1 MRRLILAAVLLAPL
15 PTLGLAQ
22 APDAFCTGLRRIV
35 QAAAQD
41 FVELPAGTHYLHG
54 SVAERRAVAPPFQ
67 GGPPRA
73 VYYAVMLRDESPRAF
88 TLAEQHMRSLQTEIN
103 RCLPQAQ
110 VSGIASNDRGTL
122 QTWTME
128 RAVVGLRREDS
139 RGFASSTEIEVS
151 ITSRW

>member
-1 MRRLILAAVLLAPL
+1 MRRLLLAAALLAPL
-15 PTLGLAQ
+15 SAQ
-22 APDAFCTGLRRIV
+22 AQDAFCQGLRQIV

-41 FVELPAGTHYLHG
+41 FVELPSGTHYLRG
-54 SVAERRAVAPPFQ
+54 SVNERRGVAPPFD
-67 GGPPRA
+67 GAPPRA
-73 VYYAVMLRDESPRAF
+73 VYYAVMLRDDSPRAF

-110 VSGIASNDRGTL
+110 ASSMASNDRGSY

-139 RGFASSTEIEVS
+139 RGFASSTEIVVS

>member
-1 MRRLILAAVLLAPL
+1 MRRIALLTLLLAPL
-15 PTLGLAQ
+15 TAQ
-22 APDAFCTGLRRIV
+22 AQDAFCNGLRQIV

-41 FVELPAGTHYLHG
+41 FAELPLGSHYLHG
-54 SVAERRAVAPPFQ
+54 SVGERRAVAPPVQ

-73 VYYAVMLRDESPRAF
+73 VYYAVMLRDNSPRAF
-88 TLAEQHMRSLQTEIN
+88 TLAESHMRSLQAEIN

-110 VSGIASNDRGTL
+110 ASVVASNDRGSF
-122 QTWTME
+122 QSWTME

>member
-1 MRRLILAAVLLAPL
+1 MRRLALLPLLLAPI
-15 PTLGLAQ
+15 TAEAQ
-22 APDAFCTGLRRIV
+22 DAFCTGLRQV
-35 QAAAQD
+35 VHAAATE
-41 FVELPAGTHYLHG
+41 FAELPLGSHYLHG
-54 SVAERRAVAPPFQ
+54 SVNERRAVAPPVQ

-73 VYYAVMLRDESPRAF
+73 VYYAVMLRDNSARAF
-88 TLAEQHMRSLQTEIN
+88 TLAESHMRSLQAEIT

-110 VSGIASNDRGTL
+110 ASVVASNERGAFQSWTL
-122 QTWTME
+122 E

>member
-1 MRRLILAAVLLAPL
+1 MRRLLLAAALLAPL
-15 PTLGLAQ
+15 SAQ
-22 APDAFCTGLRRIV
+22 AQDAFCQGLRQIV

-41 FVELPAGTHYLHG
+41 FVELPAGSRYLHG
-54 SVAERRAVAPPFQ
+54 SVAERRGVAPPFD
-67 GGPPRA
+67 GAPPRA
-73 VYYAVMLRDESPRAF
+73 VYYAVMLRDDSPRAF
-88 TLAEQHMRSLQTEIN
+88 ALADSHMRNLQTEIG

-110 VSGIASNDRGTL
+110 ASPVASNDRGSL

>member
-1 MRRLILAAVLLAPL
+1 MRRLLLLAALLSPL
-15 PTLGLAQ
+15 PAQ
-22 APDAFCTGLRRIV
+22 AQDAFCGGLRQIV

-41 FVELPAGTHYLHG
+41 FVELPLGSHYLPG
-54 SVAERRAVAPPFQ
+54 SVNERRGVAPPAE

-73 VYYAVMLRDESPRAF
+73 VYYAVMLRDASPRALS
-88 TLAEQHMRSLQTEIN
+88 LAEAHTRTLQTEIS

-110 VSGIASNDRGTL
+110 ASAPAISERGSFQSWTL
-122 QTWTME
+122 E

>member
-1 MRRLILAAVLLAPL
+1 MRRLALLACLLAPL
-15 PTLGLAQ
+15 PAAAQ
-22 APDAFCTGLRRIV
+22 DVFCNGLRQIV
-35 QAAAQD
+35 QGAAQD
-41 FVELPAGTHYLHG
+41 FVELPLGSHYLHG
-54 SVAERRAVAPPFQ
+54 SVNERRGVAPPAN

-73 VYYAVMLRDESPRAF
+73 VYYAVMLRDDSSRAF
-88 TLAEQHMRSLQTEIN
+88 ALADGHMRNLQGEIS

-110 VSGIASNDRGTL
+110 ASGVASNDRGSF

-139 RGFASSTEIEVS
+139 RGFASSTEIEIS

>member
-1 MRRLILAAVLLAPL
+1 MRRLFLAAALLAPFS
-15 PTLGLAQ
+15 AQ
-22 APDAFCTGLRRIV
+22 AQDAFCTGLRRVV

-54 SVAERRAVAPPFQ
+54 SVDERRAVAPPFQ

-73 VYYAVMLRDESPRAF
+73 VYYAVMLRDDSPRAF
-88 TLAEQHMRSLQTEIN
+88 TLAESHMRRLQADIAG
-103 RCLPQAQ
+103 CLPQAQ
-110 VSGIASNDRGTL
+110 ASGVASNDRGSL

-139 RGFASSTEIEVS
+139 RGFASSTEIVVS

>member
-1 MRRLILAAVLLAPL
+1 MRRLFLAAALLAPL

-22 APDAFCTGLRRIV
+22 AQDAFCQGLRQIV

-41 FVELPAGTHYLHG
+41 FVELPAGNRYLHG

-73 VYYAVMLRDESPRAF
+73 VYYAVMLRDDSPRAF
-88 TLAEQHMRSLQTEIN
+88 TLADSHMRTLQTEIT

-110 VSGIASNDRGTL
+110 ASGVASNDRGTL
-122 QTWTME
+122 QSWTME
-128 RAVVGLRREDS
+128 RAIVGLRREDS

>member
-1 MRRLILAAVLLAPL
+1 MRRLALLTILLAPI
-15 PTLGLAQ
+15 TAQ
-22 APDAFCTGLRRIV
+22 AQDAFCNGLRQIV

-41 FVELPAGTHYLHG
+41 FAELPQGTHYLHG
-54 SVAERRAVAPPFQ
+54 SVNERRAVAPPVQ

-73 VYYAVMLRDESPRAF
+73 VYYAVMLRDNSPRAF
-88 TLAEQHMRSLQTEIN
+88 TLADGHMRSLQTDIT

-110 VSGIASNDRGTL
+110 ASGVGSNDRGSF
-122 QTWTME
+122 QTWTLE